1 MIDVVGMRSIVE
13 IFHLCLPV
21 MFTPQSADIQLEK
34 LVDPF
39 PSSRQGVKVP
49 EPRACARPH
58 FVLPR

>member
-1 MIDVVGMRSIVE
+1 MSINP
-13 IFHLCLPV
+13 IPT
-21 MFTPQSADIQLEK
+21 TPDIQLEK